1 MDRIMVAAAIGMGL
15 VFATGV
21 MVGVVLMV
29 AAAIR
34 REDKR
39 GTLTQAPPDAAA
51 RAVRRLSGVGV
62 RTVSPRDAED
72 ARR

>member
-1 MDRIMVAAAIGMGL
+1 MDRIMVAMAIGMGL

-21 MVGVVLMV
+21 IVGIVLMV
-29 AAAIR
+29 ATAIR

-51 RAVRRLSGVGV
+51 RAVRRLSGVGL
-62 RTVSPRDAED
+62 RNTTPQDAAG